1 MNYHASELYCTNLAN
16 HLEGMSHDAVN
27 DYLRRSRNTARD
39 VGEIAESLINNRP
52 GSYLIVGD
60 SMQDKRHGVMELV
73 KYKYSRNEHGL
84 MKGIG
89 VINVVH
95 SDGTDYDPIDFRA

>member
-1 MNYHASELYCTNLAN
+1 
-16 HLEGMSHDAVN
+16 
-27 DYLRRSRNTARD
+27 
-39 VGEIAESLINNRP
+39 
-52 GSYLIVGD
+52 
-60 SMQDKRHGVMELV
+60 MQDKRHGVMELV
-73 KYKYSRNEHGL
+73 EYKYSRNEHGL